1 MQYATTGA
9 SDQHLQKRY
18 LLVTRENKY
27 IVLQYYIGVQY
38 TNEWMNEHLPSPD
51 IMLIV
56 LIAVG
61 GIFVCLKQL
70 RRWQGRILSL
80 RFSVTGDE
88 GRLQISV
95 QMQVPVSRR
104 EICCT
109 SKNSLT
115 WLTTAVILTCIFE

>member
-70 RRWQGRILSL
+70 RRWQ
-80 RFSVTGDE
+80 
-88 GRLQISV
+88 
-95 QMQVPVSRR
+95 VPVSRR

>member
-51 IMLIV
+51 IT
-56 LIAVG
+56 
-61 GIFVCLKQL
+61 GIP
-70 RRWQGRILSL
+70 RRRNYTFLT
-80 RFSVTGDE
+80 VTGHGNCE
-88 GRLQISV
+88 RV
-95 QMQVPVSRR
+95 
-104 EICCT
+104 
-109 SKNSLT
+109 K
-115 WLTTAVILTCIFE
+115 